1 MKRLWLCAALVGW
14 SSLASAVVYKWTG
27 ADGKVMY
34 GDRPPLG
41 VHAELVEGLG
51 NHISR
56 YSAPRS
62 QAAAPVQTP
71 KAEPQGPAAGSK
83 EEADKKAV
91 ESDVAASK
99 EKQCTEAQAR
109 YKQLIEGRHIYK
121 SGPNGEREYMT
132 SEQIDAE
139 RLSAKQD
146 VDAVCNSPN

>member
-14 SSLASAVVYKWTG
+14 SGLASAVVYKWTD
-27 ADGKVMY
+27 AQGKIMY
-34 GDRPPLG
+34 GDRPPIG
-41 VHAELVEGLG
+41 VHAEVVAGLG
-51 NHISR
+51 THISR
-56 YSAPRS
+56 YSPPQS
-62 QAAAPVQTP
+62 PSPPVQPAKTV
-71 KAEPQGPAAGSK
+71 PQGPAAASK

-99 EKQCTEAQAR
+99 EKQCTEAQGR

-121 SGPNGEREYMT
+121 AGPNGEREYMT

-139 RLSAKQD
+139 RLSAKQE